1 MAVEIGAVVGDWW
14 QDINESTQWQDGIF
28 YTLCAAYALVSSVAL
43 IQFIRIELRVPEN
56 GLTTQKVFHFMNFI
70 VNAVRAVAFG
80 FHKHVF
86 IMHPKALVLILLDLP
101 GLLFFST
108 YTLLATSLPTDK
120 FRVVYISVNAA
131 MYLIQ
136 VCIWVYLW
144 IDDNSVVELI
154 GKIFI
159 AVVSILAAL
168 GFMVYGGRLFF
179 LLRRFPIDST
189 GRTKKL
195 HEFSSY
201 SFVELVMDLKSSFPY
216 DHMFQRLTAPIYGY
230 QVKIIS
236 IRLDQL
242 QPYASLA
249 SLSDVLLSAFDAD
262 ASLDVLNH
270 PVLNLIYY
278 MLVEIL
284 PSALVLYILRKLPPK
299 TMVGD
304 WWQDINDST
313 QWQDG
318 IFYTLC
324 AAYALVSTVAL
335 IQLIRI
341 ELRVPEYGWTTQKA
355 RSLPSDKLRVFYIS
369 VNAAM
374 YFIQVCIWVYLWID
388 DNSVVELIGKIFI
401 AVVSILAALS
411 FLAYGGRLFFMLRRF
426 PIESKGRRKKLHEV
440 LLSAFDADASL
451 DVLDHPLVEI
461 LPSALVLFILRKLP
475 PKRISA
481 QYHSI
486 C

>member
-1 MAVEIGAVVGDWW
+1 
-14 QDINESTQWQDGIF
+14 
-28 YTLCAAYALVSSVAL
+28 
-43 IQFIRIELRVPEN
+43 
-56 GLTTQKVFHFMNFI
+56 
-70 VNAVRAVAFG
+70 
-80 FHKHVF
+80 
-86 IMHPKALVLILLDLP
+86 
-101 GLLFFST
+101 
-108 YTLLATSLPTDK
+108 
-120 FRVVYISVNAA
+120 
-131 MYLIQ
+131 
-136 VCIWVYLW
+136 
-144 IDDNSVVELI
+144 
-154 GKIFI
+154 
-159 AVVSILAAL
+159 
-168 GFMVYGGRLFF
+168 
-179 LLRRFPIDST
+179 
-189 GRTKKL
+189 
-195 HEFSSY
+195 
-201 SFVELVMDLKSSFPY
+201 
-216 DHMFQRLTAPIYGY
+216 
-230 QVKIIS
+230 
-236 IRLDQL
+236 
-242 QPYASLA
+242 
-249 SLSDVLLSAFDAD
+249 
-262 ASLDVLNH
+262 
-270 PVLNLIYY
+270 
-278 MLVEIL
+278 
-284 PSALVLYILRKLPPK
+284 
-299 TMVGD
+299 MVGD

-341 ELRVPEYGWTTQKA
+341 ELRVPEYGWTTQKVFHFMNFIVNGVRAVVFGFHKQVFIMHSKALVLLLLDLPGLLFFSTFTLLVLFWAEIYHQA

-426 PIESKGRRKKLHEV
+426 PIESKGRRKKLNEVGSVTSICFTCFLIRCFVV

-451 DVLDHPLVEI
+451 DVLDHPVLNFIYYMLVEI
-461 LPSALVLFILRKLP
+461 LPAALVLFILRKLP

>member
-1 MAVEIGAVVGDWW
+1 MAAEIGAVVGDWW

-80 FHKHVF
+80 FHKQVF
-86 IMHPKALVLILLDLP
+86 IMHPK
-101 GLLFFST
+101 
-108 YTLLATSLPTDK
+108 ATSLPTDK

-131 MYLIQ
+131 MYFIQ

-195 HEFSSY
+195 HEVGS
-201 SFVELVMDLKSSFPY
+201 V
-216 DHMFQRLTAPIYGY
+216 TAICFTCFL
-230 QVKIIS
+230 
-236 IRLDQL
+236 IRCFM
-242 QPYASLA
+242 
-249 SLSDVLLSAFDAD
+249 VLLSAFDTD

-341 ELRVPEYGWTTQKA
+341 ELRVPEYGWTTQKVFHFMNFIVNGVRAVVFGFHKQVFIMHPKA

-440 LLSAFDADASL
+440 GSVTSICFTCFLIRCVVVLLSAFDADASL
-451 DVLDHPLVEI
+451 DVLDHPVLNFIYYMLVEI